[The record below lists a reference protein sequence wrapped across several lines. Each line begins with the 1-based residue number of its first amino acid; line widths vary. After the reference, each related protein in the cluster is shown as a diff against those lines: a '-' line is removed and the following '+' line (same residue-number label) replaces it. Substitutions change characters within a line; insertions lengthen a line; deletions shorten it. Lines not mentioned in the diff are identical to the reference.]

1 MGRDLSLERAWRKR
15 MREQERSGLT
25 IRQFCQ
31 QAGLV
36 DHQFSWWRSEL
47 KRRAG
52 ESGTTN
58 KNRTK
63 SAKPAPRKPAAK
75 RSTKAS
81 ARFLPVQVE
90 PLLSESSAVEIVL
103 DRPPRVRV
111 GRGFDAELL
120 REVLCTVEQL

>member
-1 MGRDLSLERAWRKR
+1 MCSACFPPVSLLVGASLS
-15 MREQERSGLT
+15 S
-25 IRQFCQ
+25 
-31 QAGLV
+31 
-36 DHQFSWWRSEL
+36 
-47 KRRAG
+47 
-52 ESGTTN
+52 
-58 KNRTK
+58 
-63 SAKPAPRKPAAK
+63 K